1 MKQNERRIDIER
13 ERMKDHGEQR
23 SRFASAHLL
32 RHIAKISTEFRCL
45 PHKFLYHS
53 IHLYDS
59 HLFFSC
65 CCCYFCLF
73 YLRYLTIIFIFFDS
87 FFLSFSRLFSL
98 IFTHVV
104 HRVHFFFVSFSMIRK
119 NMKNIYGQKNWWPA
133 DGPLYCITQAT
144 TTTTKIFPLKV
155 YNNDNQAHSAKCI
168 FLGNLVSRWFIYI
181 YYSRYIF

>member
-73 YLRYLTIIFIFFDS
+73 YLRYLTIIFIFFRLLLSLVLAIVLTHFHSRRPSCS
-87 FFLSFSRLFSL
+87 FFFCFIQYDQKKYEEYIWPEELMAGRRPTLLHNSSN
-98 IFTHVV
+98 H
-104 HRVHFFFVSFSMIRK
+104 
-119 NMKNIYGQKNWWPA
+119 NNNKNISPES
-133 DGPLYCITQAT
+133 L
-144 TTTTKIFPLKV
+144 
-155 YNNDNQAHSAKCI
+155 
-168 FLGNLVSRWFIYI
+168 
-181 YYSRYIF
+181 